1 MHGRTTLRAW
11 RYAGLFAALCLSGVG
26 CYTAP
31 VMPGSFVDAPREL
44 AKVTLPAYVIEPPD
58 VLQIDVA
65 KWEVNPNTKQI
76 LKEQSPQPLKPQI
89 ISGAHQLK
97 PDGTVHLGVYGSVQ
111 LAGLTLD
118 EARDAVKGFL
128 GYWFGY
134 SPEAFAV
141 SVDVLSMN
149 SKVVYVI
156 TDGGGYGE
164 QVIRLPINGSDT
176 VLDAIGNVSGL
187 PPVASKNHIW
197 VARRGPYGGPE
208 GCPEQILPVD
218 WHSIT
223 KLGDT
228 RTNYQIMPGDRVYV
242 MAKPIIRTS
251 SFLQQVLA
259 PVEQVLGITFLGRE
273 TVRAFER

>member
-1 MHGRTTLRAW
+1 MHKSSRRRAW
-11 RYAGLFAALCLSGVG
+11 RYAALFAVMCLTGIG
-26 CYTAP
+26 CHTAP
-31 VMPGSFVDAPREL
+31 MMPTGFVDAPREL
-44 AKVTLPAYVIEPPD
+44 ALVTLPPYVIAPPD

-65 KWEVNPNTKQI
+65 KWEVDKGQV
-76 LKEQSPQPLKPQI
+76 LKEKSPLPLKPQVI
-89 ISGAHQLK
+89 TGPHQVK

-111 LAGLTLD
+111 VAGLTLD
-118 EARDAVKGFL
+118 EARDAIKGFL

-149 SKVVYVI
+149 SKVCYVI

-176 VLDAIGNVSGL
+176 ALDVIGNVAGL
-187 PPVASKNHIW
+187 PPVASKRHIW
-197 VARRGPYGGPE
+197 IARRGPNGGPE
-208 GCPEQILPVD
+208 GCPDQILPID
-218 WHSIT
+218 WHAIT
-223 KLGDT
+223 KMGDT

-242 MAKPIIRTS
+242 MAKPVIRVT

-259 PVEQVLGITFLGRE
+259 PVEQVLGASFLGRE
-273 TVRAFER
+273 TVRSFQR

>member
-1 MHGRTTLRAW
+1 MQGRSKW
-11 RYAGLFAALCLSGVG
+11 RVGPIAGLLTGLCLMSMG
-26 CYTAP
+26 CHTAP
-31 VMPGSFVDAPREL
+31 VMPVGFVDAPREL

-76 LKEQSPQPLKPQI
+76 LKEQSPQPLKPQV
-89 ISGAHQLK
+89 ISGPHQIK

-111 LAGLTLD
+111 VAGLTLD
-118 EARDAVKGFL
+118 EARDAIKGFL

-164 QVIRLPINGSDT
+164 TVIRLPINGSDT
-176 VLDAIGNVSGL
+176 VLDAIGNVAGL
-187 PPVASKNHIW
+187 PPVASKRHIW

-208 GCPEQILPVD
+208 GCPDQILPVD
-218 WHSIT
+218 WHAIT

-242 MAKPIIRTS
+242 MAKPIIRVN
-251 SFLQQVLA
+251 SFMQQILA
-259 PVEQVLGITFLGRE
+259 PVEQALGITLLGRE
-273 TVRAFER
+273 TVRSFQ